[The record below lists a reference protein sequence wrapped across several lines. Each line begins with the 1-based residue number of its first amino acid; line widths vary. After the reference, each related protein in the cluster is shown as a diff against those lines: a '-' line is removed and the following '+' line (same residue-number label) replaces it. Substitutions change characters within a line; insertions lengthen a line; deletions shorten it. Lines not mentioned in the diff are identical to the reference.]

1 MKGKEFLFALL
12 MGVVLPGLIFTAAD
26 KLFLLKGQ
34 PPAEESIATEQHTPE
49 TQAPLQSNDII
60 PVLQAD
66 GTVCNMELEQY
77 LAGVLLGE
85 MPMSFDIEALKAQA
99 VVARTY
105 TLRRCTVAPKHD
117 GGAVCVNSACCQAY
131 CTKETYLSEGGS
143 EDSLNKA
150 CSAVSS
156 TAGQVITYNGGLI
169 EATYFSC
176 SGGRTEDALAVW
188 GADIPYLQAVDSP
201 GEENAVHYT
210 DSVSFT
216 GEEFAMLLGLRLT
229 GNPASWFG
237 PVTYTSGRGVDTIV
251 IGGVTFKGTELRQK
265 LGIRSTAFTITPIG
279 DSVHIVTRGFGHRV
293 GMSQYGA
300 EAMAV
305 GGSNYKAILAHYYP
319 GTSLTAYNRN

>member
-1 MKGKEFLFALL
+1 MKGKEFLIALL
-12 MGVVLPGLIFTAAD
+12 MGVVLPGIVFTAVD
-26 KLFLLKGQ
+26 KLVLLKDK
-34 PPAEESIATEQHTPE
+34 PPAEESIATEQYTTE
-49 TQAPLQSNDII
+49 MQASPQSNDII

-77 LAGVLLGE
+77 LVGVLLGE

-117 GGAVCVNSACCQAY
+117 GGAVCVNSACCQSY
-131 CTKETYLSEGGS
+131 CTKETYLSNGGS
-143 EDSLNKA
+143 EALLNKA
-150 CSAVSS
+150 HSAVSA

-201 GEENAVHYT
+201 GEENALHYT
-210 DSVSFT
+210 DSVSFSGT
-216 GEEFAMLLGLRLT
+216 EFANRLGLRLT

-251 IGGVTFKGTELRQK
+251 IGGVIFRGTELRQR
-265 LGIRSTAFTITPIG
+265 LGIRSTAFNITPIG

-305 GGSNYKAILAHYYP
+305 GGSNYEAILTHYYP
-319 GTSLTAYNRN
+319 GTSLTAYHRN